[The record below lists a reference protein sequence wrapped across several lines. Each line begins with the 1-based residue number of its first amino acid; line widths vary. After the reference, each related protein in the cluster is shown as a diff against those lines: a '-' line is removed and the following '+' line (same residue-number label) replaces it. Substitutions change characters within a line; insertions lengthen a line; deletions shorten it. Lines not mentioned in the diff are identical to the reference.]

1 MKKVLVV
8 GFGSIG
14 KRHVINLLT
23 HSNVKIIVLT
33 KRKNIKLEK
42 IGKQKKISL
51 LKSDKFGIPPN
62 EIEIPHGK
70 YLKFFNSLD
79 QCLAEKPDVGFITN
93 ETRYH
98 VLTMMKLIG
107 AGLDLFIEKPVSDSM
122 IGLEK
127 ISKMIKQ

>member
-51 LKSDKFGIPPN
+51 
-62 EIEIPHGK
+62 
-70 YLKFFNSLD
+70 
-79 QCLAEKPDVGFITN
+79 V
-93 ETRYH
+93 
-98 VLTMMKLIG
+98 
-107 AGLDLFIEKPVSDSM
+107 LDLFNWIIDIKLWDLFVV
-122 IGLEK
+122 IFLI
-127 ISKMIKQ
+127 ISSLSKTS